1 MFVSVAPLP
10 VVITVSIKGFS
21 LFTTNIK
28 KGARPFTS
36 QIGSGAGNKLAG
48 NSEALESG

>member
-1 MFVSVAPLP
+1 MLVSVAPLP
-10 VVITVSIKGFS
+10 VVMTVSIEGFS

-28 KGARPFTS
+28 KGARSVTS
-36 QIGSGAGNKLAG
+36 QTGLGAGNKLAG